1 MSNSIK
7 EEPGSES
14 EENEFIAKL
23 RGLPWSATPDD
34 ISKFLGDEGVKRVH
48 LTLSKEGRPSGE
60 AFVELE
66 TEEDLQRAESKDK
79 EHMGSRY
86 IEVFRVNRAEME
98 WVVKRSGTP
107 YNGNEDGCVR
117 LRGLPFGC
125 SKEEVAQFFTGLEI
139 VPNGITLLT
148 DYSGRSSGEAYVQ
161 FANREL
167 AERALEKHRE
177 KIGHRYIEIFRSSLT
192 EVSSALGYPQRG
204 GAPAR
209 SPIGAFGSRPGP
221 YDRNDR
227 FGATA
232 TGKFQG
238 RGSRNFKTTNARS
251 PISPWAQQNGAQA
264 IAGARSPFEG
274 DQWENRTAV
283 QNHCIHM
290 RGLPFKAS
298 QQDIAEFFRP
308 TIPVTINILTEPS
321 GRPSGEADVTF
332 ASHEDAVRAMSK
344 DKSHMSHRYIELFL
358 NSSGGTS
365 IVGAQGRF
373 RR

>member
-177 KIGHRYIEIFRSSLT
+177 KIGHRRAGGDPWH
-192 EVSSALGYPQRG
+192 AL
-204 GAPAR
+204 
-209 SPIGAFGSRPGP
+209 SPCSG
-221 YDRNDR
+221 
-227 FGATA
+227 
-232 TGKFQG
+232 
-238 RGSRNFKTTNARS
+238 
-251 PISPWAQQNGAQA
+251 PWAQQNGAQA

-298 QQDIAEFFRP
+298 QQDIAEAQGPEGPF
-308 TIPVTINILTEPS
+308 S
-321 GRPSGEADVTF
+321 
-332 ASHEDAVRAMSK
+332 
-344 DKSHMSHRYIELFL
+344 
-358 NSSGGTS
+358 S
-365 IVGAQGRF
+365 IVLAWFFDENQPSLLSHFWEVAVDQAFVEHPQYQLPLSFDTRHFYTRSAPHMDTQARFGPELPAALTREFRSWDGFGWDGRGGWQPPGSEAF
-373 RR
+373 ADLATARRSYVAYARSAVWIART

>member
-177 KIGHRYIEIFRSSLT
+177 KIGH
-192 EVSSALGYPQRG
+192 
-204 GAPAR
+204 
-209 SPIGAFGSRPGP
+209 
-221 YDRNDR
+221 
-227 FGATA
+227 
-232 TGKFQG
+232 
-238 RGSRNFKTTNARS
+238 SRNFKTTNARS